1 MMKKIGTL
9 LLAVC
14 MVTVMMPAMAFADGE
29 SSLKFSANDLEHGR
43 IFYKVGNEEAIEVTS
58 TNNQEDIIINSL
70 ASNDTNP
77 TIVTISATPND
88 GYRLD
93 SINVSESDG
102 KPAYKG
108 VLNNDGTYSFQLNG
122 DPYTVKVRFVEQSTS
137 LKFNEND
144 LADLNFKYK
153 IDIPNGNGFTAGTET
168 PVDGGKAEDGSV
180 WVRDVTPGSRVTVTV
195 SSNTAKD
202 LDTIISGIS
211 VTEGDS
217 DNAAPA
223 YNGAF
228 NFNDDKTTGTYTFDA
243 TNKDC
248 VYSVKV
254 SGVNDNEP
262 PQPDALNSGDFEINV
277 FHYENGSVKYKVG
290 VDGEWIA
297 VENGRLFVSSN
308 VFNVTDGTDI
318 YLKANPSS
326 EGPYTNFDKSEGQNF
341 VNSTNLTEKDFEKLT
356 DGSYSFKYSKNAINR
371 VQIAFEGS
379 NEPETEVGNLDV
391 DVTLKFWIYDSESET
406 YSEATDSAGMAG
418 IRLNGFNAV
427 MQNGS
432 DTITKGGHAL
442 GGTIKNTLTLQDAFG
457 SKSNRVFLVDVS
469 ETENGTIVTPIDQG
483 EFNREAED
491 QPYKKDNLAPASIYN
506 IAIEPGIS
514 DDLTIIWTT
523 NSTIADNWN
532 APDMYVENGRV
543 EVLEIT
549 RKKEVIYNSTT
560 DGIDNETLRQ
570 NGINI
575 TDDFGH
581 LTLKRGDSIVLKLT
595 PDYGYQLKRVGGED
609 NQSLAESMGMDP
621 AENEIST
628 FTISNLQNNIHFA
641 AVFEKADNHYKVEGT
656 NVSGVTVSND
666 NNAIKSGTL
675 SVSVSDTATE
685 DVSSLVS
692 GDAKTIDIRI
702 DNIISKGNDDSWI
715 STVTELNNTV
725 GVTLSTNIEA
735 GEEYSVV
742 RNHEGKLTEI
752 PCTADAE
759 NNTISFN
766 SDMFSTYTIV
776 KKGKSPSQ
784 PGGGSS
790 GGGGSS
796 DGGGGS
802 LGGGSSGGGA
812 PARPE
817 PEDGNITNSGSETGG
832 VASTTLDLK
841 NSAKHEE
848 GRTTAAVDP
857 ALGDRIVENAVKNN
871 STSIVLDLTGLGND
885 GSSSSELSFSP
896 ATFYGIASKTSAS
909 VTFQTDSAEVMFDR
923 KSVAAVSS
931 QAGTDGYLSF
941 IAETT
946 ENSKKKV
953 EVNLKIKTSNG
964 PITNFNGGNVT
975 VTVPVNDALA
985 SKKLTCVYIDDKG
998 KLTKMGG
1005 ALLAGKKLFSFNTT
1019 HFSTYAILE
1028 KAEADALIA
1037 KQNIKVGT
1045 AGVKLYTAKGGKL
1058 RVKASAKNAT
1068 GYKVYYKKSSW
1079 KNYKTY
1085 TKGKVKTLDK
1095 TFKKLSKGKYTV
1107 KVKAYYKDYDGTGYV
1122 TWGKLS
1128 SAKKITV
1135 RR

>member
-1 MMKKIGTL
+1 MMKKICTL

-29 SSLKFSANDLEHGR
+29 SSLKFSANNLEHGR

-93 SINVSESDG
+93 SINVYESDG
-102 KPAYKG
+102 KLAFNG
-108 VLNNDGTYSFQLNG
+108 NLNNDGTYSFPLKG
-122 DPYTVKVRFVEQSTS
+122 GTYTVAVSFVEQSTPQQNHTS
-137 LKFNEND
+137 LKFNASD
-144 LADLNFKYK
+144 LADFVFTYK
-153 IDIPNGNGFTAGTET
+153 IDVPNGNGFTEGTEIA
-168 PVDGGKAEDGSV
+168 VDGHNAENGSV

-195 SSNTAKD
+195 SSKNTANS

-211 VTEGDS
+211 ATEGDTDGAS
-217 DNAAPA
+217 PA
-223 YNGAF
+223 YDGKF
-228 NFNDDKTTGTYTFDA
+228 NFSDDKTIGTYTFIA
-243 TNKDC
+243 TNADC
-248 VYSVKV
+248 VYSVRV
-254 SGVNDNEP
+254 SGVNDNKP
-262 PQPDALNSGDFEINV
+262 SQPDPLDSGDFAINV
-277 FHYENGSVKYKVG
+277 FHYENGSVEYKVG
-290 VDGEWIA
+290 EGGKWIA
-297 VENGRLFVSSN
+297 VKNGRLFISGN
-308 VFNVTDGTDI
+308 DFNVTDGTKI
-318 YLKANPSS
+318 YLKANPAS
-326 EGPYTNFDKSEGQNF
+326 EGPYTDFDKSEGQNF
-341 VNSTNLTEKDFEKLT
+341 VNNTNLSEEDLSSLT
-356 DGSYSFKYSKNAINR
+356 GGTYSFVYSKNAPNR

-379 NEPETEVGNLDV
+379 NKPVTEVGTLDV
-391 DVTLKFWIYDSESET
+391 DVTLKFWIYDSTKET
-406 YSEATDSAGMAG
+406 YSEATNSAGMAG

-432 DTITKGGHAL
+432 DTIIKGGHAL
-442 GGTIKNTLTLQDAFG
+442 KGTTNNTLTLQDEFG

-469 ETENGTIVTPIDQG
+469 QTDTGTTVTPTANG
-483 EFNREAED
+483 EFSRNAED
-491 QPYKKDNLAPASIYN
+491 QPYAKELAPAETYN

-514 DDLTIIWTT
+514 NDLTIIWTT
-523 NSTIADNWN
+523 NPEIADEWN

-543 EVLEIT
+543 EVLKIT
-549 RKKEVIYNSTT
+549 RGNEDFYDAER
-560 DGIDNETLRQ
+560 DGTKSEELR
-570 NGINI
+570 NKGINI
-575 TDDFGH
+575 SDDFGH
-581 LTLKRGDSIVLKLT
+581 LTLKRGDNVVLKLI
-595 PDYGYQLKRVGGED
+595 PDYGYQLKRVGGE
-609 NQSLAESMGMDP
+609 NQSLAESMGMVP
-621 AENEIST
+621 AKNEIST
-628 FTISNLQNNIHFA
+628 FTISDLQHNIHFA

-692 GDAKTIDIRI
+692 GDAKTVDIRI

-752 PCTADAE
+752 PCIADAE

-784 PGGGSS
+784 PGGSS
-790 GGGGSS
+790 
-796 DGGGGS
+796 GGGGS

-812 PARPE
+812 PDRPE

-832 VASTTLDLK
+832 NALTTVELK
-841 NSAKHEE
+841 NNITEAE
-848 GRTTAAVDP
+848 GRPTFAVN
-857 ALGDRIVENAVKNN
+857 LGLGEKIVENAVKNG
-871 STSIVLDLTGLGND
+871 SINIVIQT
-885 GSSSSELSFSP
+885 
-896 ATFYGIASKTSAS
+896 ASKTGASESTTVTLSSATVADIANTTSAS
-909 VTFQTDSAEVMFDR
+909 VTFQTASAEVMFDR

-953 EVNLKIKTSNG
+953 EVNLKIETSNG
-964 PITNFNGGNVT
+964 PITNFNDGNVT

-985 SKKLTCVYIDDKG
+985 SKNLTCVYIDDNG
-998 KLTKMGG
+998 KFTRMGG
-1005 ALLAGKKLFSFNTT
+1005 ALLAGKKLFKFNTT

-1028 KAEADALIA
+1028 EAEADAIIA

-1107 KVKAYYKDYDGTGYV
+1107 KVKAYYKDYNGTGDV